1 LSDAGDTVMAQIEDT
16 YNEQLNAEIQRVP
29 SEYLPALLTIVHSFR
44 ESVSLPTAAESFE
57 EGWKD
62 VMTGNTRPIET
73 LWDGIDA
80 S

>member
-1 LSDAGDTVMAQIEDT
+1 MTQIEDT

-29 SEYLPALLTIVHSFR
+29 SEHLPALLTIVHSFR
-44 ESVSLPTAAESFE
+44 ESVSLPTAVESFE

-62 VMTGNTRPIET
+62 VVAGNTHPIET

-80 S
+80 G

>member
-1 LSDAGDTVMAQIEDT
+1 MAQIEDT